1 MISKFLS
8 YHSEPIGVHPNRH
21 CYTMTEFS
29 SLHIMRMA
37 FGVVHFFIKL
47 KMIEDINKLR
57 VV

>member
-37 FGVVHFFIKL
+37 FGAVHFFIKL
-47 KMIEDINKLR
+47 KMIEDIKLR